1 MISIKFYSLFLLF
14 YCEKFINSSSQS
26 TIINMK
32 TKFILVAS
40 VAACSFVFGQNTPS
54 KLIPGKSGLHAEFMR
69 FDKNAPAFQGSPVLF
84 DEASQRLS
92 PGQARKLGL
101 EKDAL
106 GFETHRFQQTVND
119 IPVEYGMMAVQTKDG
134 KIVGQSGKWVLN
146 VPKGVEK
153 KANLS
158 ENIALQNALSFIGA
172 ESYKWQNREE
182 EDFLKKDSKNADASF
197 APKGEL
203 VYYSDPTDEKLNDLT
218 LAYKF
223 DIYAEKPLSRQ
234 YVFVDAKNGKILG
247 TDAIIHEVNTPGTA
261 TTAYSGS
268 RSIVA
273 DSYNGSY
280 RLRETGRNGGT
291 SVETYNLKK
300 GTNYSTAVDFTD
312 TDNVWN
318 NVNTNKDQ
326 YATDAH
332 WGAEMTLDYYYTKFG
347 RKSIDN
353 NNFAIKSYVHYS
365 TNYFNAFWDGSRMTY
380 GDGSSTTN
388 GGKPLTALDVCGHE
402 ITHGMTS
409 KTANLAY
416 QRESGALNEGFSD
429 VFGNSIERWA
439 RPTQASWTLGEDF
452 SYVIRDMA
460 NPNAYSQPDTYKG
473 KYWKDASSSCT
484 PQGNPNLPGYN
495 DSCWVHTNS
504 GVLNFWYYLLVTGG
518 SGTNDN
524 GFAYNV
530 SGIGLDKAGA
540 IAYRTLTTYLTS
552 SSNYANARTYSLQ
565 AAADLYGAGSN
576 EVTQVTN
583 AWNAVGVGGGTSPAG
598 LVVTTSTISAYTIS
612 PNPATDRFTVNF
624 EGKAGKGIVELVSL
638 TGKKEISEKV
648 EITDGVNKLN
658 IQLPSNILPGV
669 YIVTVNGQKAGN
681 LIKK

>member
-1 MISIKFYSLFLLF
+1 
-14 YCEKFINSSSQS
+14 
-26 TIINMK
+26 MK
-32 TKFILVAS
+32 TKFILAVS

-69 FDKNAPAFQGSPVLF
+69 FDKNGPEFKGSPVLF
-84 DEASQRLS
+84 DETSQRLS
-92 PGQARKLGL
+92 PGQSRKLGN
-101 EKDAL
+101 EVDQL

-119 IPVEYGMMAVQTKDG
+119 IPVEYGMMAVQTKNG
-134 KIVGQSGKWVLN
+134 KIVGQTGKWMLN
-146 VPKGVEK
+146 VPKAVER

-158 ENIALQNALSFIGA
+158 EEIALQSALSFVGA
-172 ESYKWQNREE
+172 ESYKWQNKDEE
-182 EDFLKKDSKNADASF
+182 EFIKKETNDASASF

-203 VYYSDPTDEKLNDLT
+203 VYYSDPTDEKLNDLR

-223 DIYAEKPLSRQ
+223 DIYSEKPLSRQ
-234 YVFVDAKNGKILG
+234 YVFVDAKNGKVLG
-247 TDAIIHEVNTPGTA
+247 IDAIIHDVNAPGTA
-261 TTAYSGS
+261 TTAYSGN
-268 RSIVA
+268 RNIVA

-300 GTNYSTAVDFTD
+300 GTSYSAAVDFTD

-332 WGAEMTLDYYYTKFG
+332 WGAEMTVDYLYTKFG

-353 NNFAIKSYVHYS
+353 NHFAIKSYVHYS

-388 GGKPLTALDVCGHE
+388 GGKPLTAIDVCGHE
-402 ITHGMTS
+402 IAHGMTS
-409 KTANLAY
+409 KTANLVY
-416 QRESGALNEGFSD
+416 QREPGALNEGFSD
-429 VFGNSIERWA
+429 IFGNSIERWA

-460 NPNAYSQPDTYKG
+460 NPNAYGQPDTYLG
-473 KYWKDASSSCT
+473 TYWKATTTSGCASPS
-484 PQGNPNLPGYN
+484 QAN
-495 DSCWVHTNS
+495 DYCGVHTNS

-518 SGTNDN
+518 SGTNDK

-530 SGIGLDKAGA
+530 SGIGLDKAA
-540 IAYRTLTTYLTS
+540 AVAYRTLTTYLISTS
-552 SSNYANARTYSLQ
+552 TYANARTYSLQ

-583 AWNAVGVGGGTSPAG
+583 AWNAVGVGGGTSPSGIVA
-598 LVVTTSTISAYTIS
+598 SATNAPSFTIS
-612 PNPATDRFTVNF
+612 PNPATDMFTIAF
-624 EGKAGKGIVELVSL
+624 ESKEGKGTVELTSL
-638 TGKKEISEKV
+638 TGKREVSEKV
-648 EITDGVNKLN
+648 TLTDGLNKLN
-658 IQLPSNILPGV
+658 IKLPSNMLPGV

>member
-1 MISIKFYSLFLLF
+1 
-14 YCEKFINSSSQS
+14 
-26 TIINMK
+26 MK
-32 TKFILVAS
+32 TKFILAVS
-40 VAACSFVFGQNTPS
+40 IAACSFVFGQNTPS
-54 KLIPGKSGLHAEFMR
+54 KLVPGKSGLHADFMR
-69 FDKNAPAFQGSPVLF
+69 FEKDGPAFKGSPVLF
-84 DEASQRLS
+84 DETSQRFS
-92 PGQARKLGL
+92 PGEARKLGL

-134 KIVGQSGKWVLN
+134 KIVGETGKWVLQL
-146 VPKGVEK
+146 PQRMEK
-153 KANLS
+153 KANIS
-158 ENIALQNALSFIGA
+158 ESTALQSALSFVRA
-172 ESYKWQNREE
+172 DVYKWQNREE
-182 EDFLKKDSKNADASF
+182 EDFLKKESGDPKASF

-203 VYYSDPTDEKLNDLT
+203 VYYSDPDDERLNELR

-234 YVFVDAKNGKILG
+234 YVFVDAKDGKVLG
-247 TDAIIHEVNTPGTA
+247 VDAIIHEVNSPGTA
-261 TTAYSGS
+261 TTGYSGN
-268 RSIVA
+268 RNIVT

-291 SVETYNLKK
+291 AVETYNLKK

-318 NVNTNKDQ
+318 NVNANKDQ

-332 WGAEMTLDYYYTKFG
+332 WGAEMTLDYLYTKFG

-388 GGKPLTALDVCGHE
+388 GGKPLTAIDVCGHE

-429 VFGNSIERWA
+429 IFGNSIERWA

-460 NPNAYSQPDTYKG
+460 NPNAYSQPDTYLG
-473 KYWKDASSSCT
+473 TYWKATTTSGCASPS
-484 PQGNPNLPGYN
+484 QAN
-495 DSCWVHTNS
+495 DYCGVHTNS

-518 SGTNDN
+518 SGTNDK

-530 SGIGLDKAGA
+530 SGIGLDKAAA
-540 IAYRTLTTYLTS
+540 IAYRTLTSYLTS
-552 SSNYANARTYSLQ
+552 SSNYANTRTYSLQ

-598 LVVTTSTISAYTIS
+598 KAAVADTPLYTIS
-612 PNPATDRFTVNF
+612 PNPATDRFTVAF
-624 EGKAGKGIVELVSL
+624 EGKQGKGTVELISL
-638 TGKKEISEKV
+638 TGKREISEKV
-648 EITDGVNKLN
+648 EITDGINRLTV
-658 IQLPSNILPGV
+658 QLPSNILPGV
-669 YIVTVNGQKAGN
+669 YIVMVNGQKAGN

>member
-1 MISIKFYSLFLLF
+1 
-14 YCEKFINSSSQS
+14 
-26 TIINMK
+26 MK

-40 VAACSFVFGQNTPS
+40 IAACSFVFGQNTPS

-69 FDKNAPAFQGSPVLF
+69 FEKNAPAFQGSPVLF

-92 PGQARKLGL
+92 PGQGRKLGL

-134 KIVGQSGKWVLN
+134 KIVGQSGKWVLK
-146 VPKGVEK
+146 VPNGIEK
-153 KANLS
+153 KANIS
-158 ENIALQNALSFIGA
+158 ENIALQSALSFVGA
-172 ESYKWQNREE
+172 ESYKWQNKEE
-182 EDFLKKDSKNADASF
+182 EDFIKKESNDAKASF
-197 APKGEL
+197 VPKGEL

-223 DIYAEKPLSRQ
+223 DIYSEKPLSRQ
-234 YVFVDAKNGKILG
+234 YVFVDAKNGKVLG

-261 TTAYSGS
+261 TTGYSGT
-268 RSIVA
+268 RTIVA

-280 RLRETGRNGGT
+280 RLRETGRNAGT
-291 SVETYNLKK
+291 AVETYNLKK
-300 GTNYSTAVDFTD
+300 GTNYSAAVDFTD

-332 WGAEMTLDYYYTKFG
+332 WGAEMTVDYLYTKFG

-388 GGKPLTALDVCGHE
+388 GGKPLTAIDVCGHE

-409 KTANLAY
+409 KTANLVY
-416 QRESGALNEGFSD
+416 QREPGALNEGFSD
-429 VFGNSIERWA
+429 IFGNSIERWA

-452 SYVIRDMA
+452 NYVIRDMS
-460 NPNAYSQPDTYKG
+460 NPNAYRQPDTYKG
-473 KYWKDASSSCT
+473 TYWKDATTTGCAV
-484 PQGNPNLPGYN
+484 PGQTTN
-495 DSCWVHTNS
+495 DYCGVHTNS

-552 SSNYANARTYSLQ
+552 SSNYANTRTYSLQ

-583 AWNAVGVGGGTSPAG
+583 AWNAVGVGGGTSAAG
-598 LVVTTSTISAYTIS
+598 LVAATSNVSAYTIS

-648 EITDGVNKLN
+648 EMTDGTNKLN

-669 YIVTVNGQKAGN
+669 YIVMVNGQKAGN

>member
-1 MISIKFYSLFLLF
+1 
-14 YCEKFINSSSQS
+14 
-26 TIINMK
+26 MK

-54 KLIPGKSGLHAEFMR
+54 KLNPGKSGLHADFMR

-84 DEASQRLS
+84 DETSQRLS
-92 PGQARKLGL
+92 PGQALKLGL

-119 IPVEYGMMAVQTKDG
+119 IPVEYGMMAVQTKGG
-134 KIVGQSGKWVLN
+134 KIVGQSGKWVLQL
-146 VPKGVEK
+146 PKGLEK
-153 KANLS
+153 KTNIS
-158 ENIALQNALSFIGA
+158 ESIALQSALSFVGA
-172 ESYKWQNREE
+172 ESYKWQNKEE
-182 EDFLKKDSKNADASF
+182 EDFLKKESNNPNASF

-223 DIYAEKPLSRQ
+223 DIYSEKPLSRQ
-234 YVFVDAKNGKILG
+234 YVFVDAKNGKVLG

-261 TTAYSGS
+261 TTGYSGS

-280 RLRETGRNGGT
+280 RLRETGRNAGT
-291 SVETYNLKK
+291 AVETYNLKK
-300 GTNYSTAVDFTD
+300 GTSYSAAVDFTD

-332 WGAEMTLDYYYTKFG
+332 WGAEMTVDYLYTKFG

-388 GGKPLTALDVCGHE
+388 GGKPLTAIDVCGHE

-409 KTANLAY
+409 KTANLVY
-416 QRESGALNEGFSD
+416 QREPGALNEGFSD
-429 VFGNSIERWA
+429 IFGNSIERWA

-452 SYVIRDMA
+452 NYVIRDMS
-460 NPNAYSQPDTYKG
+460 NPNAYRQPDTYKG
-473 KYWKDASSSCT
+473 TYWKDATTTGCAV
-484 PQGNPNLPGYN
+484 PGQTTN
-495 DSCWVHTNS
+495 DYCGVHTNS

-552 SSNYANARTYSLQ
+552 SSNYANTRTYSLQ

-583 AWNAVGVGGGTSPAG
+583 AWNAVGVGGGTSAAG
-598 LVVTTSTISAYTIS
+598 LVAATSNVSAYTIS

-648 EITDGVNKLN
+648 EITEGANKLN

-669 YIVTVNGQKAGN
+669 YIVMVNGQKAGN

>member
-1 MISIKFYSLFLLF
+1 
-14 YCEKFINSSSQS
+14 
-26 TIINMK
+26 MK

-40 VAACSFVFGQNTPS
+40 VAAFSFVSAQNKPS
-54 KLIPGKSGLHAEFMR
+54 KLDPGKSGLHAEFMR
-69 FDKNAPAFQGSPVLF
+69 FEKNAPAFQGSPVLF

-92 PGQARKLGL
+92 QGQGLKLGL
-101 EKDAL
+101 ERDAL

-524 GFAYNV
+524 SFAYNV
-530 SGIGLDKAGA
+530 TGIGLDKAGA

-552 SSNYANARTYSLQ
+552 SSNYANARTYSIQ
-565 AAADLYGAGSN
+565 AATDLYGATSN
-576 EVTQVTN
+576 EVTQVKN
-583 AWNAVGVGGGTSPAG
+583 AWNAVGVGGGTSAAG
-598 LVVTTSTISAYTIS
+598 KVAAVDTQLYTIS

-648 EITDGVNKLN
+648 ELTDGINKVN
-658 IQLPSNILPGV
+658 IQLPSNMLPGV

>member
-1 MISIKFYSLFLLF
+1 
-14 YCEKFINSSSQS
+14 
-26 TIINMK
+26 MK
-32 TKFILVAS
+32 TKFILAAS

-69 FDKNAPAFQGSPVLF
+69 FDKNGPEFKGSPVLL
-84 DEASQRLS
+84 DETSQRLS
-92 PGQARKLGL
+92 PGQSRKLGN
-101 EKDAL
+101 EVDQL

-119 IPVEYGMMAVQTKDG
+119 IPVEYGMMAVQTKNG
-134 KIVGQSGKWVLN
+134 KIVGQTGKWMLN
-146 VPKGVEK
+146 VPKAVER

-158 ENIALQNALSFIGA
+158 EELALQSALSFVGA
-172 ESYKWQNREE
+172 ESYKWQNKDEE
-182 EDFLKKDSKNADASF
+182 EFIKKETNDASASF

-203 VYYSDPTDEKLNDLT
+203 VYYSDPTDEKLNDLR

-223 DIYAEKPLSRQ
+223 DIYSEKPLSRQ
-234 YVFVDAKNGKILG
+234 YVFVDAKNGKVLG
-247 TDAIIHEVNTPGTA
+247 VDAIIHDVNAPGTA
-261 TTAYSGS
+261 TTAYSGN
-268 RSIVA
+268 RNIVT

-300 GTNYSTAVDFTD
+300 GTSYSTAVDFTD
-312 TDNVWN
+312 SDNVWN

-332 WGAEMTLDYYYTKFG
+332 WGAEMTVDYLYTKFG

-353 NNFAIKSYVHYS
+353 NHFAIKSYVHYS

-388 GGKPLTALDVCGHE
+388 GGKPLTAIDVCGHE
-402 ITHGMTS
+402 IAHGMTS
-409 KTANLAY
+409 KTANLVY
-416 QRESGALNEGFSD
+416 QREPGALNEGFSD
-429 VFGNSIERWA
+429 IFGNSIERWA

-460 NPNAYSQPDTYKG
+460 NPNAYGQPDTYLG
-473 KYWKDASSSCT
+473 TYWKATTTSGCASPS
-484 PQGNPNLPGYN
+484 QAN
-495 DSCWVHTNS
+495 DYCGVHTNS

-518 SGTNDN
+518 SGTNDK

-530 SGIGLDKAGA
+530 SGIGLDKAA
-540 IAYRTLTTYLTS
+540 AVAYRTLTTYLISTS
-552 SSNYANARTYSLQ
+552 TYANARTYSLQ

-583 AWNAVGVGGGTSPAG
+583 AWNAVGVGGGTSPSG
-598 LVVTTSTISAYTIS
+598 LVASATNAPSFTIS
-612 PNPATDRFTVNF
+612 PNPATDIFTIAF
-624 EGKAGKGIVELVSL
+624 ESKEGKGTVELTSL
-638 TGKKEISEKV
+638 TGKREVSEKV
-648 EITDGVNKLN
+648 TLTDGLNKLN
-658 IQLPSNILPGV
+658 IKLPSNMLPGV

>member
-1 MISIKFYSLFLLF
+1 
-14 YCEKFINSSSQS
+14 
-26 TIINMK
+26 MK
-32 TKFILVAS
+32 TKFILAVS
-40 VAACSFVFGQNTPS
+40 VAAFSFSFGQETPS
-54 KLIPGKSGLHAEFMR
+54 KLISGKNGLHAELIR
-69 FDKNAPAFQGSPVLF
+69 FDKNGPDFKGQPVLF
-84 DEASQRLS
+84 DETTKRVSQGQGLRLGS
-92 PGQARKLGL
+92 

-106 GFETHRFQQTVND
+106 GFETHRFQQTINN
-119 IPVEYGMMAVQTKDG
+119 IPVEYGMMAVQTKGG
-134 KIVGQSGKWVLN
+134 KVVGETGKWILKT
-146 VPKGVEK
+146 PASAEK
-153 KANLS
+153 KPAIS
-158 ENIALQNALSFIGA
+158 ESIALQSALSFVGA
-172 ESYKWQNREE
+172 DSYKWQNKEE
-182 EDFLKKDSKNADASF
+182 EEFLKNESKNPNATF

-203 VYYSDPTDEKLNDLT
+203 VYYSDPSDEKLTDLK

-234 YVFVDAKNGKILG
+234 YVFVDAKNGAVLG
-247 TDAIIHEVNTPGTA
+247 TDALIHETNAPGTA
-261 TTAYSGS
+261 TTAYSGN

-280 RLRETGRNGGT
+280 RLRETGRNTGT
-291 SVETYNLKK
+291 AVETYNLKK
-300 GTNYSTAVDFTD
+300 GTNYSRAVDFTD
-312 TDNVWN
+312 TDNNWN
-318 NVNTNKDQ
+318 NVNTSKDQ

-332 WGAEMTLDYYYTKFG
+332 WGAEMTLDYLYTKFG

-380 GDGSSTTN
+380 GDGSSTN
-388 GGKPLTALDVCGHE
+388 GNKPLTALDVCGHE

-429 VFGNSIERWA
+429 IFGNSIELWA
-439 RPTQASWTLGEDF
+439 RPTQASWKLGEDF

-473 KYWKDASSSCT
+473 TYWKDATTTGCAV
-484 PQGNPNLPGYN
+484 PGQTTN
-495 DSCWVHTNS
+495 DYCGVHTNS

-530 SGIGLDKAGA
+530 TGIGLDKAAA

-552 SSNYANARTYSLQ
+552 SSTYANARTSSLQ
-565 AAADLYGAGSN
+565 AAADLYGAGGV

-583 AWNAVGVGGGTSPAG
+583 AWNAVGVGGGTSVAG
-598 LVVTTSTISAYTIS
+598 KMAAPDASLYTIS
-612 PNPATDRFTVNF
+612 PNPATDKFTVEF
-624 EGKAGKGIVELVSL
+624 EGKEGNGIVELVSL
-638 TGKKEISEKV
+638 TGKRELSEKIK
-648 EITDGVNKLN
+648 ITNGNNKVDVR
-658 IQLPSNILPGV
+658 LPSNILSGV
-669 YIVTVNGQKAGN
+669 YVVTVNGQKAGN

>member
-1 MISIKFYSLFLLF
+1 
-14 YCEKFINSSSQS
+14 
-26 TIINMK
+26 MK

-40 VAACSFVFGQNTPS
+40 VAACSFVFAQNTPS
-54 KLIPGKSGLHAEFMR
+54 KLIPGKSGLHADFMR
-69 FDKNAPAFQGSPVLF
+69 FDRNAPAFQGSPVLF
-84 DEASQRLS
+84 DETTERLS
-92 PGQARKLGL
+92 PGQGLRLGL

-106 GFETHRFQQTVND
+106 GFETHRFQQTVNG

-134 KIVGQSGKWVLN
+134 KIVGQSGKWVLT
-146 VPKGVEK
+146 VPKGAER
-153 KANLS
+153 KANIS
-158 ENIALQNALSFIGA
+158 ESIALQNALSFVGA
-172 ESYKWQNREE
+172 ESYKWQNKEE
-182 EDFLKKDSKNADASF
+182 EDFLKKDSDNAHASF

-234 YVFVDAKNGKILG
+234 YVFVDAKNGKVLG
-247 TDAIIHEVNTPGTA
+247 VDAIIHEVNAPGTA
-261 TTAYSGS
+261 TTVYSGN
-268 RSIVA
+268 RNIVT

-280 RLRETGRNGGT
+280 RLREKGRNAGT

-300 GTNYSTAVDFTD
+300 KTSFSSAVDFTD
-312 TDNVWN
+312 ADNAWN
-318 NVNTNKDQ
+318 NVNTSKDQ

-332 WGAEMTLDYYYTKFG
+332 WGAEMTLDYYYSKYG

-353 NNFAIKSYVHYS
+353 NNFAIKSYVHYG
-365 TNYFNAFWDGSRMTY
+365 NNIFNAYWDGARMLY

-388 GGKPLTALDVCGHE
+388 GGKPLTAIDVCGHE
-402 ITHGMTS
+402 ITHGLTS
-409 KTANLAY
+409 KTANLVY
-416 QRESGALNEGFSD
+416 QREPGALNEGFSD
-429 VFGNSIERWA
+429 IFGNSIERWA
-439 RPTQASWTLGEDF
+439 RPTKASWTLGEDF
-452 SYVIRDMA
+452 NYVIRDMS
-460 NPNAYSQPDTYKG
+460 NPNAYRQPDTYKG
-473 KYWKDASSSCT
+473 TYWKDATTTGCAV
-484 PQGNPNLPGYN
+484 PGQTTN
-495 DSCWVHTNS
+495 DYCGVHTNS

-552 SSNYANARTYSLQ
+552 SSNYANTRTYSIQ
-565 AAADLYGAGSN
+565 AATDLYGATSN
-576 EVTQVTN
+576 EVTQVKN

-598 LVVTTSTISAYTIS
+598 LVAATSNISGYTIS

-648 EITDGVNKLN
+648 EMTDGVNKLN
-658 IQLPSNILPGV
+658 IQLPSKLLPGV
-669 YIVTVNGQKAGN
+669 YVVLVNGQKAGN

>member
-1 MISIKFYSLFLLF
+1 M
-14 YCEKFINSSSQS
+14 N
-26 TIINMK
+26 

-40 VAACSFVFGQNTPS
+40 VAACSFVFAQNTPS
-54 KLIPGKSGLHAEFMR
+54 KLDPGKSGLHADFMR
-69 FDKNAPAFQGSPVLF
+69 FEKNAPAFQGSPVLF

-92 PGQARKLGL
+92 QGQGLKLGL

-106 GFETHRFQQTVND
+106 GFETHRFQQTVNG
-119 IPVEYGMMAVQTKDG
+119 IPVEYGMMAVQTKGG

-153 KANLS
+153 QANIS
-158 ENIALQNALSFIGA
+158 ESIALQNALSFIGA
-172 ESYKWQNREE
+172 ESYKWQNKEE
-182 EDFLKKDSKNADASF
+182 EDFIRRDSDASF
-197 APKGEL
+197 VPKGEL

-234 YVFVDAKNGKILG
+234 YVFVDAKNGKVLG

-291 SVETYNLKK
+291 AVETYNLKK
-300 GTNYSTAVDFTD
+300 GTNYSSAVDFTD

-429 VFGNSIERWA
+429 VFGNSIELWA

-452 SYVIRDMA
+452 SYVIRDMS

-524 GFAYNV
+524 SFAYNV

-552 SSNYANARTYSLQ
+552 SSNYANARTYSIQ
-565 AAADLYGAGSN
+565 AATDLYGATSN
-576 EVTQVTN
+576 EVTQVKN
-583 AWNAVGVGGGTSPAG
+583 AWNAVGVGGGTSAAG
-598 LVVTTSTISAYTIS
+598 KVAATDAQLYTIS
-612 PNPATDRFTVNF
+612 PNPATDRFTINF

-648 EITDGVNKLN
+648 EMTDGTNKLN
-658 IQLPSNILPGV
+658 IQLPSNMLPGV
-669 YIVTVNGQKAGN
+669 YVVTVNGQKAGN

>member
-1 MISIKFYSLFLLF
+1 
-14 YCEKFINSSSQS
+14 
-26 TIINMK
+26 MK

-40 VAACSFVFGQNTPS
+40 VAACSFVFAQNTPS
-54 KLIPGKSGLHAEFMR
+54 KLVPGKSGLHAEFMR
-69 FDKNAPAFQGSPVLF
+69 FEKNAPAYQGSPVLF

-101 EKDAL
+101 ERDAL
-106 GFETHRFQQTVND
+106 GFETQRFQQTVND
-119 IPVEYGMMAVQTKDG
+119 IPVEYGMMAVQTKNG
-134 KIVGQSGKWVLN
+134 KIVGQSGKWVVK
-146 VPKGVEK
+146 VPKGLDK
-153 KANLS
+153 NASLA
-158 ENIALQNALSFIGA
+158 ENAALQSALSFVGA
-172 ESYKWQNREE
+172 DSYKWKNKEE
-182 EDFLKKDSKNADASF
+182 EDFLKKETGDPNASY

-203 VYYSDPTDEKLNDLT
+203 VYYSDPDDDRLTDLR

-234 YVFVDAKNGKILG
+234 YVFVDAKNGKVLG
-247 TDAIIHEVNTPGTA
+247 VDAIIHEVNTPGTA
-261 TTAYSGS
+261 VTGYSGT
-268 RSIVA
+268 RNITT

-300 GTNYSTAVDFTD
+300 GTSYASAVDFTD
-312 TDNVWN
+312 TDNNWN

-332 WGAEMTLDYYYTKFG
+332 WGAEMTVDYFYTKYG

-365 TNYFNAFWDGSRMTY
+365 TNYFNAFWDGLRMTY

-402 ITHGMTS
+402 ITHGLTS
-409 KTANLAY
+409 KTANLVY
-416 QRESGALNEGFSD
+416 QREPGALNEGFSD
-429 VFGNSIERWA
+429 IFGNTIERWA

-452 SYVIRDMA
+452 NYVIRNMA
-460 NPNAYSQPDTYKG
+460 NPNAYSQPDTYMG
-473 KYWKDASSSCT
+473 TYWKTTTTSGCVT
-484 PQGNPNLPGYN
+484 PSQSN
-495 DSCWVHTNS
+495 DYCGVHTNS

-518 SGTNDN
+518 SGTNDK

-530 SGIGLDKAGA
+530 SAIGLDKAGA

-552 SSNYANARTYSLQ
+552 SSTYANARTYSIQ
-565 AAADLYGAGSN
+565 AATDLYGATSN
-576 EVTQVTN
+576 EVTQVKN

-598 LVVTTSTISAYTIS
+598 KVAPADTALYTIS
-612 PNPATDRFTVNF
+612 PNPATDRFTINF
-624 EGKAGKGIVELVSL
+624 EGKSGKGIVELVSL

-648 EITDGVNKLN
+648 EIADGVNKLN

-669 YIVTVNGQKAGN
+669 YIVLVNGEKAGN

>member
-1 MISIKFYSLFLLF
+1 
-14 YCEKFINSSSQS
+14 
-26 TIINMK
+26 MK

-40 VAACSFVFGQNTPS
+40 VAACSFVFGQSIPS
-54 KLIPGKSGLHAEFMR
+54 KVISGKDGLHADFLR
-69 FDKNAPAFQGSPVLF
+69 FDKSGPTFQGSPVLF
-84 DEASQRLS
+84 DETSQRLLS
-92 PGQARKLGL
+92 TESRRLGL

-106 GFETHRFQQTVND
+106 GFETHRFQQTVD
-119 IPVEYGMMAVQTKDG
+119 GIPVEYGMMAVQTKNG
-134 KIVGQSGKWVLN
+134 KIVGESGKWVLTL
-146 VPKGVEK
+146 PTKGMEK
-153 KANLS
+153 KANIS
-158 ENIALQNALSFIGA
+158 ESIALQNALSFVGA
-172 ESYKWQNREE
+172 DSYKWQNKEE
-182 EDFLKKDSKNADASF
+182 EDFLKKEANDANASF

-203 VYYSDPTDEKLNDLT
+203 VYYSDPTDEKLKNLT

-234 YVFVDAKNGKILG
+234 YVFVDAKNGKVLG
-247 TDAIIHEVNTPGTA
+247 VDAIIHEVNAPGTA
-261 TTAYSGS
+261 TTGYSGN
-268 RSIVA
+268 RNIVA

-280 RLRETGRNGGT
+280 RLRETGRNAGT
-291 SVETYNLKK
+291 AVETYNLKK
-300 GTNYSTAVDFTD
+300 GTNYSSAVDFTD

-318 NVNTNKDQ
+318 NVNANKDQ

-332 WGAEMTLDYYYTKFG
+332 WGAEMTLDYLYTKFG

-380 GDGSSTTN
+380 GDGSASTN
-388 GGKPLTALDVCGHE
+388 GGKPLTAIDVCGHE

-409 KTANLAY
+409 KTANLVY
-416 QRESGALNEGFSD
+416 QREPGALNEGFSD
-429 VFGNSIERWA
+429 IFGNSIERWA

-452 SYVIRDMA
+452 SYVIRDMS

-473 KYWKDASSSCT
+473 KYWKDATTTGCAV
-484 PQGNPNLPGYN
+484 PGQNTN
-495 DSCWVHTNS
+495 DYCGVHTNS

-524 GFAYNV
+524 SFAYNV

-552 SSNYANARTYSLQ
+552 SSTYANARTYSLQ

-583 AWNAVGVGGGTSPAG
+583 AWNAVGVGGGTSSAG
-598 LVVTTSTISAYTIS
+598 LVAAASNASPYTIS
-612 PNPATDRFTVNF
+612 PNPATDKFEVVF

-638 TGKKEISEKV
+638 TGKREISEKV
-648 EITDGVNKLN
+648 TLTDGTNKVN
-658 IQLPSNILPGV
+658 IQLPSNLLPGV
-669 YIVTVNGQKAGN
+669 YVVTVNGQKAGN
-681 LIKK
+681 LMKK

>member
-1 MISIKFYSLFLLF
+1 
-14 YCEKFINSSSQS
+14 
-26 TIINMK
+26 MK
-32 TKFILVAS
+32 TKFILAAS

-69 FDKNAPAFQGSPVLF
+69 FDKNGPEFKGSPVLF
-84 DEASQRLS
+84 DETSQRLS
-92 PGQARKLGL
+92 PGQSRKLGN
-101 EKDAL
+101 EVDQL

-119 IPVEYGMMAVQTKDG
+119 IPVEYGMMAVQTKNG
-134 KIVGQSGKWVLN
+134 KIVGQTGKWMLN
-146 VPKGVEK
+146 VPKAVER

-158 ENIALQNALSFIGA
+158 EEIALQSALSFVGA
-172 ESYKWQNREE
+172 ESYKWQNKDEE
-182 EDFLKKDSKNADASF
+182 EFIKKETNDASASF

-203 VYYSDPTDEKLNDLT
+203 VYYSDPTDEKLNDLR

-223 DIYAEKPLSRQ
+223 DIYSEKPLSRQ
-234 YVFVDAKNGKILG
+234 YVFVDAKNGKVLG
-247 TDAIIHEVNTPGTA
+247 IEAIIHDVNAPGTA
-261 TTAYSGS
+261 TTAYSGN
-268 RSIVA
+268 RNIVT

-291 SVETYNLKK
+291 PVETYNLKK
-300 GTNYSTAVDFTD
+300 GTSYSAAVDFTD

-332 WGAEMTLDYYYTKFG
+332 WGAEMTVDYLYTKFG

-353 NNFAIKSYVHYS
+353 NYFAIKSYVHYS

-388 GGKPLTALDVCGHE
+388 GGKPLTAIDVCGHE
-402 ITHGMTS
+402 IAHGMTS
-409 KTANLAY
+409 KTANLVY
-416 QRESGALNEGFSD
+416 QREPGALNEGFSD
-429 VFGNSIERWA
+429 IFGNSIERWA

-460 NPNAYSQPDTYKG
+460 NPNAYGQPDTYLG
-473 KYWKDASSSCT
+473 TYWKATTTSGCASPS
-484 PQGNPNLPGYN
+484 QAN
-495 DSCWVHTNS
+495 DYCGVHTNS

-518 SGTNDN
+518 SGTNDK

-530 SGIGLDKAGA
+530 SGIGLDKAAA
-540 IAYRTLTTYLTS
+540 IAYRTLTTYLISTS
-552 SSNYANARTYSLQ
+552 TYANARTYSLQ

-583 AWNAVGVGGGTSPAG
+583 AWNAVGVGGGTSPSG
-598 LVVTTSTISAYTIS
+598 LVASAANAPSFTIS
-612 PNPATDRFTVNF
+612 PNPATDMFTIAF
-624 EGKAGKGIVELVSL
+624 ESKEGKGTVELTSL
-638 TGKKEISEKV
+638 TGKREVSEKV
-648 EITDGVNKLN
+648 TLTDGLNKLN
-658 IQLPSNILPGV
+658 IKLPSNMLPGV

>member
-1 MISIKFYSLFLLF
+1 
-14 YCEKFINSSSQS
+14 
-26 TIINMK
+26 MK

-40 VAACSFVFGQNTPS
+40 VAACSFIFGQNTPS
-54 KLIPGKSGLHAEFMR
+54 KVIPAQNGLHTEFMR
-69 FDKNAPAFQGSPVLF
+69 FEKNGPTFQGSPVLF
-84 DEASQRLS
+84 DETSQRFS
-92 PGQARKLGL
+92 SGESRKLGL
-101 EKDAL
+101 EKDGL
-106 GFETHRFQQTVND
+106 GFETHRFQQTING

-134 KIVGQSGKWVLN
+134 KIVGESGKWIID
-146 VPKGVEK
+146 VPQVMEK
-153 KANLS
+153 KSNIS
-158 ENIALQNALSFIGA
+158 ESIALQNALSFVGA
-172 ESYKWQNREE
+172 DQYKWQNKEE
-182 EDFLKKDSKNADASF
+182 EDFIKKESGNDNASF
-197 APKGEL
+197 TPKGEL
-203 VYYSDPTDEKLNDLT
+203 VYYSDPVDEKLKDLK

-223 DIYAEKPLSRQ
+223 DIYAEMPLSRQ
-234 YVFVDAKNGKILG
+234 YVFVDAKSGKILG
-247 TDAIIHEVNTPGTA
+247 VDAIIHDVNTPGTA
-261 TTAYSGS
+261 TTGYSGN

-300 GTNYSTAVDFTD
+300 GTSYASAVDFTD

-332 WGAEMTLDYYYTKFG
+332 WGAEMTLDYFYTKFG

-380 GDGSSTTN
+380 GDGSSSTN

-409 KTANLAY
+409 KTANLVY
-416 QRESGALNEGFSD
+416 QREPGALNEGFSD
-429 VFGNSIERWA
+429 IFGNTIEKWA
-439 RPTQASWTLGEDF
+439 RPSQASWTLGEDF
-452 SYVIRDMA
+452 SYVIRNMA
-460 NPNAYSQPDTYKG
+460 NPNAYSQPDTYLG
-473 KYWKDASSSCT
+473 TYWKATTTSGCASPS
-484 PQGNPNLPGYN
+484 QAN
-495 DSCWVHTNS
+495 DYCGVHTNS

-518 SGTNDN
+518 TGTNDK

-540 IAYRTLTTYLTS
+540 IAYRTLTSYLTS
-552 SSNYANARTYSLQ
+552 TSTYANARTNSLQ

-598 LVVTTSTISAYTIS
+598 LVASAKESPYTIS
-612 PNPATDRFTVNF
+612 PNPATDRFMVTF
-624 EGKAGKGIVELVSL
+624 EGKAGKGTVELTSL

-648 EITDGVNKLN
+648 TLTDGTNKLN
-658 IQLPSNILPGV
+658 IQLPTNMLPGV
-669 YIVTVNGQKAGN
+669 YVVTVNGQKAGN

>member
-1 MISIKFYSLFLLF
+1 
-14 YCEKFINSSSQS
+14 
-26 TIINMK
+26 MK
-32 TKFILVAS
+32 TKFILAAS
-40 VAACSFVFGQNTPS
+40 IAACSFAYGQNTPS
-54 KLIPGKSGLHAEFMR
+54 KVVPGKSGLHAEFMR
-69 FDKNAPAFQGSPVLF
+69 FEKNGPTFQGSPVLF
-84 DEASQRLS
+84 NETSQRLS
-92 PGQARKLGL
+92 SGESRKIGL
-101 EKDAL
+101 EKDGL
-106 GFETHRFQQTVND
+106 GFETHRFQQTVNG
-119 IPVEYGMMAVQTKDG
+119 IPVEYGTMAVQTKDG
-134 KIVGQSGKWVLN
+134 KIVGESGKWILD
-146 VPKGVEK
+146 VPQGIEK
-153 KANLS
+153 KSNIS
-158 ENIALQNALSFIGA
+158 ESTALQSALSFVGA
-172 ESYKWQNREE
+172 DKYKWQNKEE
-182 EDFLKKDSKNADASF
+182 EDFIKKESGDDKASF
-197 APKGEL
+197 APKAEI
-203 VYYSDPTDEKLNDLT
+203 VYYSEPTDESLKELK

-223 DIYAEKPLSRQ
+223 DIYAEQPLSRQ
-234 YVFVDAKNGKILG
+234 YVFVDAKNGKVLG
-247 TDAIIHEVNTPGTA
+247 VDAIIHDVNTPGTA
-261 TTAYSGS
+261 TTGYSGS

-300 GTNYSTAVDFTD
+300 GTSYSAAVDFTD

-332 WGAEMTLDYYYTKFG
+332 WGAEMTLDYFYTKFG

-380 GDGSSTTN
+380 GDGSSSTN

-409 KTANLAY
+409 KTANLVY
-416 QRESGALNEGFSD
+416 QREPGALNEGFSD
-429 VFGNSIERWA
+429 IFGNTIEKWA
-439 RPTQASWTLGEDF
+439 RPSQASWTLGEDF
-452 SYVIRDMA
+452 SYVIRNMA
-460 NPNAYSQPDTYKG
+460 NPNAYSQPDTYMG
-473 KYWKDASSSCT
+473 TYWKPTTTSGCASPSQS
-484 PQGNPNLPGYN
+484 N
-495 DSCWVHTNS
+495 DYCGVHTNS

-518 SGTNDN
+518 TGTNDK

-552 SSNYANARTYSLQ
+552 TSTYANARTYSLQ
-565 AAADLYGAGSN
+565 SATDLYGAGSN

-583 AWNAVGVGGGTSPAG
+583 AWNAVGVGGGTSPSG
-598 LVVTTSTISAYTIS
+598 LVATAAKESPYTIS
-612 PNPATDRFTVNF
+612 PNPATDRFTVAF
-624 EGKAGKGIVELVSL
+624 DGKAGKGTVELVSL

-648 EITDGVNKLN
+648 ILTDGANKIN
-658 IQLPSNILPGV
+658 IQLPTNMLPGV
-669 YIVTVNGQKAGN
+669 YIVTVNGQTAGN

>member
-1 MISIKFYSLFLLF
+1 
-14 YCEKFINSSSQS
+14 
-26 TIINMK
+26 MK
-32 TKFILVAS
+32 TKFILAAS
-40 VAACSFVFGQNTPS
+40 VAACSFAFGQNTPS
-54 KLIPGKSGLHAEFMR
+54 KVVPGKSGLHAEFMR
-69 FDKNAPAFQGSPVLF
+69 FEKDGPTFQGSPVLF
-84 DEASQRLS
+84 NEASQRLS
-92 PGQARKLGL
+92 SGESRKIGL
-101 EKDAL
+101 EKDGL
-106 GFETHRFQQTVND
+106 GFETHRFQQTVNG

-134 KIVGQSGKWVLN
+134 KIVGESGKWILD
-146 VPKGVEK
+146 VPQGIEK
-153 KANLS
+153 KSNIS
-158 ENIALQNALSFIGA
+158 ESTALQSALSFVGA
-172 ESYKWQNREE
+172 DKYKWQNKEE
-182 EDFLKKDSKNADASF
+182 EDFIKKESGDDKASF
-197 APKGEL
+197 APKGEM
-203 VYYSDPTDEKLNDLT
+203 VYYSEPTDESLKELK

-234 YVFVDAKNGKILG
+234 YVFVDAKNGKVLG
-247 TDAIIHEVNTPGTA
+247 VDAIIHDVNAPGTA
-261 TTAYSGS
+261 TTGYSGS
-268 RSIVA
+268 RNIVA

-291 SVETYNLKK
+291 AVETYNLKK
-300 GTNYSTAVDFTD
+300 GTNYSSAVDFTD

-332 WGAEMTLDYYYTKFG
+332 WGAEMTLDYFYTKFG

-380 GDGSSTTN
+380 GDGSSSTN

-429 VFGNSIERWA
+429 IFGNTIEKWA
-439 RPTQASWTLGEDF
+439 RPSQASWTLGEDF
-452 SYVIRDMA
+452 SYVIRNMA
-460 NPNAYSQPDTYKG
+460 NPNAYSQPDTYMG
-473 KYWKDASSSCT
+473 TYWKTTTTSGCASPSQS
-484 PQGNPNLPGYN
+484 N
-495 DSCWVHTNS
+495 DYCGVHTNS

-518 SGTNDN
+518 TGTNDK

-552 SSNYANARTYSLQ
+552 SSTYANARTYSLQ
-565 AAADLYGAGSN
+565 SAADLYGAGSN

-598 LVVTTSTISAYTIS
+598 LVATAAKESPYTIS
-612 PNPATDRFTVNF
+612 PNPATDRFTVAF
-624 EGKAGKGIVELVSL
+624 DGKAGKGTVELVSL

-648 EITDGVNKLN
+648 ILTDGANKIN
-658 IQLPSNILPGV
+658 IQLPTNMLPGV
-669 YIVTVNGQKAGN
+669 YIVTVNGQTAGN

>member
-1 MISIKFYSLFLLF
+1 
-14 YCEKFINSSSQS
+14 
-26 TIINMK
+26 MK
-32 TKFILVAS
+32 TKFILTAS
-40 VAACSFVFGQNTPS
+40 IAACSFVFGQNTPS
-54 KLIPGKSGLHAEFMR
+54 KVIPGKGGLHADFLR
-69 FDKNAPAFQGSPVLF
+69 FDKNGPVFQGSPVLL
-84 DEASQRLS
+84 DERSEKLS

-101 EKDAL
+101 ETDQL
-106 GFETHRFQQTVND
+106 GIETHRFQQTVND

-134 KIVGQSGKWVLN
+134 KIVGQSGKWVLK
-146 VPKGVEK
+146 VPSGVEK
-153 KANLS
+153 KSNIS
-158 ENIALQNALSFIGA
+158 EKIALQNALNFVGA
-172 ESYKWQNREE
+172 EQYKWQNKEE
-182 EDFLKKDSKNADASF
+182 ENFIKKETGDDNASF
-197 APKGEL
+197 TPKGEL
-203 VYYSDPTDEKLNDLT
+203 VYYSEPTDETLKDLK

-234 YVFVDAKNGKILG
+234 YVFVDAKSGRVLG
-247 TDAIIHEVNTPGTA
+247 VDAIIHDVNTPGTA
-261 TTAYSGS
+261 TTGYSGN
-268 RSIVA
+268 RNIVT

-300 GTNYSTAVDFTD
+300 GTSYASAVDFTD

-332 WGAEMTLDYYYTKFG
+332 WGAEMTVDYFYTKFG

-409 KTANLAY
+409 KTANLVY
-416 QRESGALNEGFSD
+416 QREPGALNEGFSD
-429 VFGNSIERWA
+429 IFGNTIEKWA

-452 SYVIRDMA
+452 SYVIRNMA
-460 NPNAYSQPDTYKG
+460 NPNAYSQPDTYLG
-473 KYWKDASSSCT
+473 TYWKATTTSGCASPS
-484 PQGNPNLPGYN
+484 QAN
-495 DSCWVHTNS
+495 DYCGVHTNS

-540 IAYRTLTTYLTS
+540 IAYRTLTSYLTS
-552 SSNYANARTYSLQ
+552 TSTYANTRTYSLQ

-583 AWNAVGVGGGTSPAG
+583 AWNAVGVGGGTSAAG
-598 LVVTTSTISAYTIS
+598 LIAAAANESSYAIS
-612 PNPATDRFTVNF
+612 PNPATDRFSVVFN
-624 EGKAGKGIVELVSL
+624 GKEGKGIVELVNL
-638 TGKKEISEKV
+638 TGRKELSEKV
-648 EITDGVNKLN
+648 NLIDGANRVE
-658 IQLPSNILPGV
+658 IQLPANILPGV